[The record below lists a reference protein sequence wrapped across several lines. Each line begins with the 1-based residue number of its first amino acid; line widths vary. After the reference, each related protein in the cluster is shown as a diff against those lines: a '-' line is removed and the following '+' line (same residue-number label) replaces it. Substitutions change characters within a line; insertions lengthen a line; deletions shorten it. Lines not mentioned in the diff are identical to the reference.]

1 MVSQAHLDWYRTIF
15 INLGL
20 ILWAF
25 RLTLDPTKPLDDM
38 GYMKG
43 GMPNDRPCAIEFET
57 RIQEMELR
65 RMMQNYPEVA

>member
-1 MVSQAHLDWYRTIF
+1 MISQAHLDWYRSIF

-38 GYMKG
+38 GYMNG
-43 GMPNDRPCAIEFET
+43 AMPEVRPCAIEFEP
-57 RIQEMELR
+57 RIQEAELKF
-65 RMMQNYPEVA
+65 MMQNHPEEP